1 MKSLPVALTISA
13 IGLAFVFAS
22 PAEAAK
28 RYKHKKSSASAHTMM
43 HRHAAVRPTFQGG
56 VLTGP
61 LHNGQE
67 YLGDDPDPNV
77 RSYLIR
83 DLTSRYGGG
92 R

>member
-1 MKSLPVALTISA
+1 
-13 IGLAFVFAS
+13 
-22 PAEAAK
+22 
-28 RYKHKKSSASAHTMM
+28 
-43 HRHAAVRPTFQGG
+43 VRPTFQGG

-61 LHNGQE
+61 LYNGQE